1 MDGCDSIGR
10 SRNCSVNDCD
20 TAKAAVC
27 CNYPKTEIIFVLL
40 FALQTLCPFITIELV
55 DK

>member
-20 TAKAAVC
+20 TAKSRSMLKKKK
-27 CNYPKTEIIFVLL
+27 N
-40 FALQTLCPFITIELV
+40 
-55 DK
+55 

>member
-20 TAKAAVC
+20 TAKSRSMLQLSKNLSFCIAVC
-27 CNYPKTEIIFVLL
+27 T
-40 FALQTLCPFITIELV
+40 ADTLSFFITIN
-55 DK
+55 

>member
-20 TAKAAVC
+20 TAKSRSILQLSI
-27 CNYPKTEIIFVLL
+27 TDRFVLL
-40 FALQTLCPFITIELV
+40 FALQTLCPFLSQ
-55 DK
+55 